1 MNTILIVGAGS
12 GIGKALNDVFTKQKW
27 ITIAL
32 THEDMDIS
40 KQQSIEELIRKL
52 QGKPIDVLI
61 NCAGVYDGPADGDPT
76 ATTIDGI
83 TNVFQVNTIGAKI
96 LADLLVPNL
105 MKGKEKLVVT
115 ISSIMSTYDQLNNY
129 AAQHWSYGASKM
141 ALNYAMISLS
151 KEHPEIKS
159 VLIHPGWVK
168 TKMGGKDALIE
179 PEESAQG
186 IYKLILNHQSSL
198 PNGRLIDYQGRLIE
212 F

>member
-1 MNTILIVGAGS
+1 MKTVLIIGAG
-12 GIGKALNDVFTKQKW
+12 GGLGKALKDVFIKNGW
-27 ITIAL
+27 ETIAL
-32 THEDMDIS
+32 SHEDVDVA
-40 KQQSIEELIRKL
+40 KQKSIEELVKKL

-83 TNVFQVNTIGAKI
+83 AKVFQVNTIGAKI
-96 LADLLVPNL
+96 LADLLVPNFL
-105 MKGKEKLVVT
+105 KGKERLVVT
-115 ISSIMSTYDQLNNY
+115 ISSIMSIYSQLDEY
-129 AAQHWSYGASKM
+129 AAKHWSYGASKM
-141 ALNYAMISLS
+141 AVNYAMISFT

-168 TKMGGKDALIE
+168 TKIGGKDALIK

-186 IYKLILNHQSSL
+186 IYKLIINHTSSL
-198 PNGRLIDYQGRLIE
+198 PNGKLIDYQGTLIE

>member
-1 MNTILIVGAGS
+1 MKTVLIIGAGS
-12 GIGKALNDVFTKQKW
+12 GVGKALKEVFNKNTW
-27 ITIAL
+27 ETIAI
-32 THEDMDIS
+32 THEDVEIT
-40 KQQSIEELIRKL
+40 KQRSIEELVKKV

-83 TNVFQVNTIGAKI
+83 TSVFQINTIGAKI

-105 MKGKEKLVVT
+105 IKGKERLVVT
-115 ISSIMSTYDQLNNY
+115 ISSIMSTLAKLDEY

-141 ALNYAMISLS
+141 ALNYAMISFN
-151 KEHPEIKS
+151 KVYPEIKS

-179 PEESAQG
+179 PEESAKG
-186 IYKLILNHQSSL
+186 IYKLITNHQTSL
-198 PNGRLIDYQGRLIE
+198 PNGKLIDYQGTLID